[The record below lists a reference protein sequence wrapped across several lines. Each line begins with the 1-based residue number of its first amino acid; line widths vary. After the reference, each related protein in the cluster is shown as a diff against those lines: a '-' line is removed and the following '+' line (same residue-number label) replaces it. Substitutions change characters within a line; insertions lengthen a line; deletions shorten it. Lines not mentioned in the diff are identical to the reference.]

1 LARARQI
8 PEWEE
13 YDAEIARFARDL
25 AEEGKVQSRMAA
37 ADTNV
42 LAGAAVPAAEKGEKG
57 PEGVTEGLEERG
69 LGHDEL

>member
-1 LARARQI
+1 MARARQI

-13 YDAEIARFARDL
+13 YDAEIARFAREL

-42 LAGAAVPAAEKGEKG
+42 LAGAAVAVEKGGKG
-57 PEGVTEGLEERG
+57 PEGVTEGLEELG
-69 LGHDEL
+69 LDHDEL

>member
-1 LARARQI
+1 MARARQI

-13 YDAEIARFARDL
+13 YDAEIARFAREL

-42 LAGAAVPAAEKGEKG
+42 LAGAAAVAAEKGEKG
-57 PEGVTEGLEERG
+57 VTEGLEELG
-69 LGHDEL
+69 LDHDEL

>member
-1 LARARQI
+1 MARARQI

-13 YDAEIARFARDL
+13 YDAEIARFAREL

-42 LAGAAVPAAEKGEKG
+42 LAGASVAAEKGEKG
-57 PEGVTEGLEERG
+57 PEGVTEGLD
-69 LGHDEL
+69 HDEL